1 MGDDPIFDR
10 ANSSSLRIPRPPVGI
25 TSCLGGAAVSAPNA
39 RAKPLRFLLPPEHS
53 FEGWWDSLVL
63 IFSRVGKS
71 TSRRTVYLFRHGALA
86 RTHTSGKPLG
96 ASFALHCFLL
106 LSLIYAHQAIPADA
120 SAFADAPPSY
130 EKIYYPLPPLD
141 SAKALPRVAPAGPG
155 ARPGDGAIRELPPVL
170 GSTVRQN
177 VLSAVSNPAH
187 PDNFRQTI
195 YQRSSPPDLPIAT
208 ELKLPN
214 IVLGAPAEIPKA
226 PLKSSDARPSYS
238 TRNVTS
244 DAAPTLS
251 PENAVAPLL
260 TFLQPSNTQPRFP
273 IATGAAAK
281 PTRNSADEA
290 GSRSSGD
297 AAGKSGGDGADLLV
311 LGVDPSGPATEVSLP
326 AGNRWGSFS
335 ISPAG
340 GVPGSAGGVNYG
352 MEGGGKGGIGA
363 GGDGSTG
370 VGPGGGG
377 GGGGESAPPGAVSVG
392 GKENK
397 GGADGSLGTGFS
409 MEMVYPV
416 PSSFTFRKNSLVVAV
431 GPMGGGGLDAYGAL
445 HCGKIYSIFLP
456 MPGKSWAMQYCV
468 KPDAAEKSTT
478 TERTT
483 VVHLEP
489 GLIPPDVESRFD
501 FRRMTVPP
509 EKAHKMIVLKGTL
522 RGDGVVEHLEV
533 YQGVLPEM
541 DEAARAAFSQWR
553 FKPAMRDGKP
563 VPVEILI
570 GIPIEEPAGH

>member
-1 MGDDPIFDR
+1 M
-10 ANSSSLRIPRPPVGI
+10 A
-25 TSCLGGAAVSAPNA
+25 APNL
-39 RAKPLRFLLPPEHS
+39 RAKVPRFLPPPEPS

-63 IFSRVGKS
+63 ICSRLGAS
-71 TSRRTVYLFRHGALA
+71 TSRRTVYLFRHGTLA
-86 RTHTSGKPLG
+86 RTQTSRKPLG

-106 LSLIYAHQAIPADA
+106 FSLIYAHQAIPADA
-120 SAFADAPPSY
+120 SAFADAAPTY
-130 EKIYYPLPPLD
+130 EKIYYPLPPLN
-141 SAKALPRVAPAGPG
+141 SAKVLPRIAPAGPG

-170 GSTVRQN
+170 GSTVRQTD
-177 VLSAVSNPAH
+177 LRAVSNPAH

-195 YQRSSPPDLPIAT
+195 YQRSSPPDLLIAT

-226 PLKSSDARPSYS
+226 PLKSSDARPSHS

-244 DAAPTLS
+244 GAAPTPS
-251 PENAVAPLL
+251 PENAAAPLM
-260 TFLQPSNTQPRFP
+260 TFLQPSSTQPRLP

-281 PTRNSADEA
+281 PTRNSAEQA

-297 AAGKSGGDGADLLV
+297 AVASSGGDGADLLV

-335 ISPAG
+335 ISPAAG
-340 GVPGSAGGVNYG
+340 APGSVGGVNDG
-352 MEGGGKGGIGA
+352 VEGGGKGGIGA

-377 GGGGESAPPGAVSVG
+377 GGGGKSAPPGAVSVSG
-392 GKENK
+392 TENK
-397 GGADGSLGTGFS
+397 SGADGSLGTGFS
-409 MEMVYPV
+409 LEMVYPV

-445 HCGKIYSIFLP
+445 HCGKIYSIFLA
-456 MPGKSWAMQYCV
+456 MPGKSWTMQYCV
-468 KPDAAEKSTT
+468 KPDAAEKSATAQ
-478 TERTT
+478 RTT
-483 VVHLEP
+483 VIHLER

-522 RGDGVVEHLEV
+522 RGDGAAEHLEV
-533 YQGVLPEM
+533 YQGVLPGM

-570 GIPIEEPAGH
+570 GIPIEEPAGHPTP